1 MRLENRVAVVTGG
14 NKGLGRALSLAL
26 AEEGARVAVAGR
38 SASRNA
44 EVAEELSS
52 LGAEALAVTLDVTD
66 VASVEQM
73 VDRVLSRWGQIDIL
87 INNAA
92 TTSQMQW
99 IVDYDPDEWERIMA
113 VNLRGPFLCSRAVLP
128 NMIERG
134 TGKIVNVAAGVMEE
148 RVELGVAAYCASKA
162 GLVNFTRQLAG
173 EVKPHGIF
181 VNAID
186 PGGLDTAMTDG
197 IKVSQR
203 SAPEWAKAQQV
214 EEDLRLRTPEA
225 IAPLVMFL
233 VSDDSN
239 MMTGRFLQASSRGNP
254 LYLQL

>member
-1 MRLENRVAVVTGG
+1 MKLENRVAVVTGG
-14 NKGLGRALSLAL
+14 NKGLGRALCLAL

-38 SASRNA
+38 SVSRNK
-44 EVAEELSS
+44 EVADEVSS
-52 LGAEALAVTLDVTD
+52 RGAEAMAVSLDVTD
-66 VASVEQM
+66 LSSVEQM
-73 VDRVLSRWGQIDIL
+73 TDTVLSRWGQIDIL

-92 TTSQMQW
+92 TTSPMEW
-99 IVDYDPDEWERIMA
+99 IVDYDPDEWERVIA

-128 NMIERG
+128 NMIERR
-134 TGKIVNVAAGVMEE
+134 TGKIVNVAAGVMDE
-148 RVELGVAAYCASKA
+148 RVEIGVAAYCASKA

-173 EVKPHGIF
+173 EVKRHGIF

-186 PGGLDTAMTDG
+186 PGGLDTAMTDD
-197 IKVSQR
+197 IKEGQR
-203 SAPEWAKAQQV
+203 SSTQWAQAQQV
-214 EEDLRLRTPEA
+214 EEELRLRPPEA
-225 IAPLVMFL
+225 IAPMVMFL